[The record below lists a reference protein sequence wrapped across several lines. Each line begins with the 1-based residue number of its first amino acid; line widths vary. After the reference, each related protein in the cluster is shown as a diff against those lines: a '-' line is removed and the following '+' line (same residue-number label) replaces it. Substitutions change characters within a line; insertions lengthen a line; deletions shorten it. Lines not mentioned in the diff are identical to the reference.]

1 MQREEETEI
10 RARTK
15 MEEDDKC
22 CECLNCTCDPCECSS
37 INPCGCDEEQVAAV

>member
-1 MQREEETEI
+1 
-10 RARTK
+10 